1 MSKYAVTSGVQAAP
15 VKTVLYGPEG
25 IGKSTFASHFP
36 SPVFID
42 TEGGTKRLNVGH
54 SEIVLLFESM
64 NDAPGCGIL
73 DGTGKPR
80 PKACERY
87 IALMDAMEA
96 DGYEPDED
104 EQAIYQKATDC
115 MEATK

>member
-1 MSKYAVTSGVQAAP
+1 MAKSDNRHAP
-15 VKTVLYGPEG
+15 LVKTFLEA
-25 IGKSTFASHFP
+25 T
-36 SPVFID
+36 
-42 TEGGTKRLNVGH
+42 GTKRLNVGH